1 MKGVCTSRLTT
12 FFRPGLS
19 SVAFPNPDSLGFDM
33 DTLEVSFIPTYKC
46 FLSTFYK
53 TGHEGLCR
61 KYERIKSMV
70 SEKAGYWKI
79 ANTSHMHVVKI
90 L

>member
-12 FFRPGLS
+12 FFRPGHS
-19 SVAFPNPDSLGFDM
+19 SVAFPNPDSLGFEM
-33 DTLEVSFIPTYKC
+33 DTFEVSFIPKHKC

-53 TGHEGLCR
+53 TGHERLWR
-61 KYERIKSMV
+61 KYERIKSLV
-70 SEKAGYWKI
+70 REKARYWKI
-79 ANTSHMHVVKI
+79 VNTLHMHVVKI